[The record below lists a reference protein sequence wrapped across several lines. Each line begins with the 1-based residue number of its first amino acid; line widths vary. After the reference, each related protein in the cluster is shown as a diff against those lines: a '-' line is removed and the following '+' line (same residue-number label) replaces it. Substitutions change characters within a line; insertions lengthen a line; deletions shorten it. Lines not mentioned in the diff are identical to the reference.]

1 MGLAPGV
8 VGVRFGL
15 PLVSGHFIR
24 RLNRFAALVR
34 VAGRDEPVH
43 VRNSGRLRELL
54 TPGRLVL
61 LDPARGE
68 GRRTR
73 FTLALVRLA
82 RGYVSADA
90 HLPNALVEAGLR
102 RNAVPGCRGYRFLR
116 REPAMGRNRADFL
129 LARGNAR
136 CLVEVKSV
144 TLVDGGVA
152 LFPDAPTA
160 RGRVHLE
167 HLIAARG
174 RGTLAVVLFV
184 IQRGDATALAP
195 NWTTDPAFAAALTR
209 ARHAGVRI
217 RAMTCRVTRAGVWLA
232 GSVPVR
238 FRAGSGSPVGNPVLR
253 VKGVDTRALRRL
265 G

>member
-1 MGLAPGV
+1 MSLSSGT
-8 VGVRFGL
+8 VGVRFAL

-34 VAGRDEPVH
+34 VAGRDERVH

-54 TPGRLVL
+54 VPGRPVL
-61 LDPARGE
+61 LEPAHRE

-73 FTLALVRLA
+73 FTLALVRLTG
-82 RGYVSADA
+82 GYVSVDA

-102 RNAVPGCRGYRFLR
+102 RGGVPGCRGYCFLR
-116 REPAMGRNRADFL
+116 REPEMGRKRADFL
-129 LARGNAR
+129 LERGDTR

-144 TLVDGGVA
+144 TLVEGGVA

-160 RGRVHLE
+160 RGRSHLE

-174 RGTLAVVLFV
+174 QGLEGVVLFV
-184 IQRGDATALAP
+184 IQRADAIALTP
-195 NWTTDPAFAAALTR
+195 NRRTDPAFAAALTR
-209 ARHAGVRI
+209 ARQAGVRI
-217 RAMTCRVTRAGVWLA
+217 RAMTCRITRAGVWLA

-238 FRAGSGSPVGNPVLR
+238 FRGGGSSPVGNPHPAR
-253 VKGVDTRALRRL
+253 ERG
-265 G
+265 